1 MFKLQITTT
10 TKVLLAVLFLVLFL
24 ASGAVRVYYGAGMRP
39 RIVFKKSWSL
49 KDTVVCLDDI
59 LPMPR
64 FSLATLHPAVK
75 TQLEE
80 MNVILT
86 DAEVE
91 ARIEREIEQKMQEY
105 QQKLERELERDYQQ
119 ELQKMYKYQ
128 QELERIYQQE
138 LQRSL
143 NELNKL
149 NEFSW

>member
-1 MFKLQITTT
+1 MFKLQVTTT

-24 ASGAVRVYYGAGMRP
+24 ASGAVRVYYGAGIRP

-64 FSLATLHPAVK
+64 FSLAALHPAVK

-80 MNVILT
+80 MDVIPT
-86 DAEVE
+86 DEEVE
-91 ARIEREIEQKMQEY
+91 ARIEREVEQKIQEY
-105 QQKLERELERDYQQ
+105 QQELERELERS
-119 ELQKMYKYQ
+119 
-128 QELERIYQQE
+128 YQQE

-143 NELNKL
+143 NELNT
-149 NEFSW
+149 FGW